1 MEYNRDHLARLY
13 EAKYSLSYAEGH
25 CLSRELFEAA
35 LNIGNEEKILN
46 IAAELG
52 GCLMMLGAQGRIKL
66 DVADEIYKGL
76 KEVVLHPTPEQGM
89 DALQGYIAELF
100 VTVTFDA
107 ARQVIAELKESE

>member
-1 MEYNRDHLARLY
+1 MKYNRDHLARLY

-25 CLSRELFEAA
+25 CLSREIFEAA
-35 LNIGNEEKILN
+35 SNVGNKEKILH

-52 GCLMMLGAQGRIKL
+52 GCLMMLGAQGRIKR
-66 DVADEIYKGL
+66 DAADEIYNGL
-76 KEVVLHPTPEQGM
+76 KNVVLHLTLEEAL

>member
-25 CLSRELFEAA
+25 CLSREIFEAA
-35 LNIGNEEKILN
+35 LNAGNKEKILS

-52 GCLMMLGAQGRIKL
+52 GCLIMLGAQDRIKR
-66 DVADEIYKGL
+66 DAADEIYSGL
-76 KEVVLHPTPEQGM
+76 KRVALNLKPEQAM
-89 DALQGYIAELF
+89 DALQGYIYELF